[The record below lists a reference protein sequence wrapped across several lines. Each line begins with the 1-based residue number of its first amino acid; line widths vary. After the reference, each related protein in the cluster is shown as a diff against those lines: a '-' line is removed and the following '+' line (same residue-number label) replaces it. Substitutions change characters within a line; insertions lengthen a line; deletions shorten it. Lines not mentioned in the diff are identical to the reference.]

1 MGLDMDFSKLRPQD
15 ALDLAMYAERE
26 AEENYEHLASVMD
39 RESNPDAAA
48 FFRRMAGWER
58 RHHDQIERRRQQLFG
73 DAPATL
79 TDVTFWEIEIAEVG
93 KSSPSLPEALRA
105 ALAAEV
111 NAHDYY
117 AGAIEQ
123 LTEPAV
129 ESLFE
134 ELRQAELEHQRLLRE
149 EMARR
154 GI

>member
-26 AEENYEHLASVMD
+26 AEENYEHLAGVMD
-39 RESNPDAAA
+39 RESNPEAAS

-58 RHHDQIERRRQQLFG
+58 RHHDQIARRREELFG
-73 DAPATL
+73 DTPPTL
-79 TDVTFWEIEIAEVG
+79 VDVTFWEIEIADVG
-93 KSSPSLPEALRA
+93 AHSPSLAEALKI

-117 AGAIEQ
+117 AEAIEQ
-123 LTEPAV
+123 LTDPAV
-129 ESLFE
+129 ETLFE
-134 ELRQAELEHQRLLRE
+134 ELRKAELEHQRLLRE

-154 GI
+154 GA